1 MSFGIAPAGRRR
13 AGAKDDRGGSLF
25 ARRDKSVLFAPAMS
39 FTLSA
44 LRPDENSA
52 VADLLHR
59 SLVNWYESRLRQ
71 GARFGDSPEPFRL
84 IPETYAA
91 LDPGE
96 AIAARDA
103 GTQALLGVCFVHPRE
118 SHYAVGIVAS
128 APEAAGRGVARAMME
143 EAIRR
148 ARVAGLP
155 VRLVSSLLN
164 LDSFSLYTRLGFVP
178 GTVFQDLL
186 FHVPAAGLAGVAPA
200 GIERVRE
207 ARADEAA
214 ALADYEA
221 AVQGL
226 RRESMVRS
234 QETEKPV
241 QGLWRQWN
249 MLSHEGSLSLQ
260 TMRWRQHLP
269 TWHAEKPLQ
278 RMRRNRHLP
287 AWSRQK
293 QVQGVL
299 GRKHV
304 RSWTATVLL
313 QGMWWRQHLH
323 PRTP

>member
-1 MSFGIAPAGRRR
+1 
-13 AGAKDDRGGSLF
+13 
-25 ARRDKSVLFAPAMS
+25 MS

-226 RRESMVRS
+226 RREKDYRFFLSNRVGQWKVWVSEDAAGRLNGMLVVNLSPASPMLGPGVIGDEGTAAALIWTALNVLRGRS
-234 QETEKPV
+234 YVLLAPAAAA
-241 QGLWRQWN
+241 GLVAT
-249 MLSHEGSLSLQ
+249 LY
-260 TMRWRQHLP
+260 RWG
-269 TWHAEKPLQ
+269 A
-278 RMRRNRHLP
+278 RNIELHV
-287 AWSRQK
+287 AQ
-293 QVQGVL
+293 VL
-299 GRKHV
+299 GANPVGRGLV
-304 RSWTATVLL
+304 FPTFLPESA
-313 QGMWWRQHLH
+313 
-323 PRTP
+323 